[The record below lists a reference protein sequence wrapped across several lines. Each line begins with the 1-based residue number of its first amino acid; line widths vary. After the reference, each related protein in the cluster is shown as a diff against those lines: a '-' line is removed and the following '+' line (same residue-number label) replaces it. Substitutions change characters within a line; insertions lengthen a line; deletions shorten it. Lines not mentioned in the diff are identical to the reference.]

1 MGHASGNG
9 EPGSLG
15 ALLRRYRGAAG
26 ITQEELAER
35 SGLSVQAI
43 SMLERGL
50 RHAPRSSTIETLAR
64 ALVLDPAQH
73 EALVAAARE
82 RRPAAGDDRPADAHA
97 PAGRGPG
104 DWRSESTAEP
114 ATGTPGGAVP
124 ARSAPAWRPVL
135 PWLSLFLLPL
145 VLGLGLQAVLPGARM
160 VGLALAIGG
169 PSAVACA
176 GLATMWLTARHR
188 DERET
193 ADRLDRAADALAE
206 QLALQ
211 WRQAAI
217 ERRLL
222 NPIPIRVHW
231 QRSDLRV
238 AGPIA
243 DAVGDGAELPR
254 FIPLPGIPAVTG
266 ATSRAGDLRA
276 LLAVYGGLDSGR
288 LVILGEPGAGK
299 TGAAI
304 RLLLAALERRRSL
317 AGPERSGVPVPVF
330 VGVRGWDP
338 ATQPLKTW
346 LALRLSEEHPFLR
359 SAAYGRDVALRL
371 VRAGRLAVILDG
383 LDEMRSD
390 LRSIALRALDEQA
403 TFRLVVLSRSQELV
417 AAASEAHLS
426 GAAAVELQPVDAE
439 ETAAYLERCTPQ
451 PLSGA
456 WQRLLDVI
464 RSDRGSPV
472 ARALDTPLALSL
484 VRDTYGPGDAVD
496 EMLDGDRFR
505 CPEEVM
511 DHLLDRV
518 LPAAYT
524 PRPGQPPPRHTLA
537 QARRWL
543 GFIAWRMSRESTGA
557 DLAWWLVPRWRPA
570 WPRSVITITTVAL
583 VAGVAGG
590 LAGGR
595 PGALAVGAPVALAA
609 ALALLRDGGPPRQAG
624 WPRWGRVLSRANLTL
639 GFAVGLAGG
648 LAFGVAVGLAAG
660 LALGLLVGLLVG
672 VLIGLAANLLF
683 GLADGLGHL
692 PTGAGSP
699 VDPITSWCR
708 DRQYVLALV
717 AAFSLVGGVMGGLA
731 WELTGWLYTDI
742 ASGLAGGLLGGLA
755 IGVVLGLSGAFEGRL
770 ATALV
775 GRLATG
781 FARTIAFGLALG
793 LAAGSAAALSASLA
807 DGLLFGFALGLGFGL
822 AFALADSAAWPAALA
837 FAQLAWRGQAP
848 LRLLRFL
855 EEARDRQVLRVAGP
869 VYQFRHA
876 RLQERL
882 ARGYEDEEDAGRPRH
897 LTREP
902 ASGRFRGSSASRSG
916 SPRARHRR
924 DSGSRR

>member
-1 MGHASGNG
+1 MGAASGNG
-9 EPGSLG
+9 EPSSLG

-35 SGLSVQAI
+35 AGLSVQAI
-43 SMLERGL
+43 SMLERGV
-50 RHAPRSSTIETLAR
+50 RQAPRSSTIETLAR

-82 RRPAAGDDRPADAHA
+82 RRAAAGDDRPADVPA
-97 PAGRGPG
+97 PAGPGPG
-104 DWRSESTAEP
+104 EWRSGERSGEP
-114 ATGTPGGAVP
+114 AIGTPGGAAPVG
-124 ARSAPAWRPVL
+124 SAPAWRPVL
-135 PWLSLFLLPL
+135 PWLSLVLLPL
-145 VLGLGLQAVLPGARM
+145 VLGLGLQTVLPGARPI
-160 VGLALAIGG
+160 GLALAAGG

-176 GLATMWLTARHR
+176 ALAATWLTARRR

-193 ADRLDRAADALAE
+193 ADRLARTADALAE
-206 QLALQ
+206 HVALQ

-222 NPIPIRVHW
+222 NPIPIPVRW
-231 QRSDLRV
+231 RWSDLRV

-243 DAVGDGAELPR
+243 DATADGAELAR
-254 FIPLPGIPAVTG
+254 FSPLPGIPAVTE
-266 ATSRAGDLRA
+266 ATAREGDLRA

-288 LVILGEPGAGK
+288 LVILGAPGAGK

-304 RLLLAALERRRSL
+304 RLLLAALEHRRSL
-317 AGPERSGVPVPVF
+317 ADSERRDVPVPVF
-330 VGVRGWDP
+330 IGVRGWDP
-338 ATQPLKTW
+338 VTQPLQTW
-346 LALRLSEEHPFLR
+346 LALRLSEEHPSLR
-359 SAAYGRDVALRL
+359 SVAYGRDVALRL

-403 TFRLVVLSRSQELV
+403 TFRLVVVSRSQELV
-417 AAASEAHLS
+417 ATASESHLS
-426 GAAAVELQPVDAE
+426 GAAAVELQPVGAEDA
-439 ETAAYLERCTPQ
+439 AAYLERCTPR
-451 PLSGA
+451 PLSGS
-456 WQRLLDVI
+456 WQRLVDVI
-464 RSDRGSPV
+464 GSDRASPV

-484 VRDTYGPGDAVD
+484 VRDTYGPGDAID

-505 CPEEVM
+505 CPEQVM

-518 LPAAYT
+518 LTAAYA
-524 PRPGQPPPRHTLA
+524 PRPGQPPPRYTLA
-537 QARRWL
+537 QARHWL
-543 GFIAWRMSRESTGA
+543 GFIAWRMGRESTAG

-570 WPRSVITITTVAL
+570 WPRSVITVATVAL
-583 VAGVAGG
+583 AGG
-590 LAGGR
+590 AAGALVGGR
-595 PGALAVGAPVALAA
+595 TGAVAVCAPVAVAA

-624 WPRWGRVLSRANLTL
+624 WPRWGRMLSRANLAL

-660 LALGLLVGLLVG
+660 LAFGLLVGLLVG
-672 VLIGLAANLLF
+672 VIIGLAVNFLF

-692 PTGAGSP
+692 PSDAVSP
-699 VDPITSWCR
+699 IDPITSWCR
-708 DRQYVLALV
+708 DRQYVVTLV
-717 AAFSLVGGVMGGLA
+717 AAFSLVGGVTGGLA
-731 WELTGWLYTDI
+731 MTLTSWLYTGI
-742 ASGLAGGLLGGLA
+742 VSGLAGGLLGGLA

-781 FARTIAFGLALG
+781 FARTMAFGVTIG
-793 LAAGSAAALSASLA
+793 LAAGSAAVLSVNLA
-807 DGLLFGFALGLGFGL
+807 DGLLFGLALGLGFGL

-876 RLQERL
+876 RLRERL
-882 ARGYEDEEDAGRPRH
+882 ARVCEGAE
-897 LTREP
+897 
-902 ASGRFRGSSASRSG
+902 ASEGQ
-916 SPRARHRR
+916 
-924 DSGSRR
+924 